1 MCDSKELRMRE
12 ARQALLPGVLAP
24 PAPSQERA
32 ARRTRLSPKQKLF
45 VEAYLQT
52 LSGTEAARRAGY
64 SDPNGNYKSVLH
76 NPLVWSAIE
85 ARMAER
91 RAHNPHLEQ
100 RILEELCRIAFAD
113 PRELMRW
120 GPDGVELRP
129 SEVLSPEAA
138 AQVSEVAEGRGGV
151 IRLKKHDKLKALEL
165 LGRHL
170 GMFADRLHAEVSGP
184 GGTPL
189 REDKRILVQF
199 VAGEGERTFRERS
212 LSPSPEPPPP
222 IPKAF

>member
-1 MCDSKELRMRE
+1 MCDSKELRKRE
-12 ARQALLPGVLAP
+12 VGQALLPGVLAP
-24 PAPSQERA
+24 PAPSPVERPRT
-32 ARRTRLSPKQKLF
+32 ARRARLSPKQKLF

-52 LSGTEAARRAGY
+52 MNATEAARRAGY
-64 SDPNGNYKSVLH
+64 YAPNNNSMRVLH
-76 NPLVWSAIE
+76 DPLVWSAIE

-91 RAHNPHLEQ
+91 RAQNPHLEQ

-129 SEVLSPEAA
+129 SDALSLEAA

-184 GGTPL
+184 GGDPL

-199 VAGEGERTFRERS
+199 VAGEREGGGQG
-212 LSPSPEPPPP
+212 
-222 IPKAF
+222 

>member
-52 LSGTEAARRAGY
+52 LNATEAARRSGY
-64 SDPNGNYKSVLH
+64 SDANASCLRILH

-91 RAHNPHLEQ
+91 RAQNPHLEQ

-184 GGTPL
+184 GGAPL

-199 VAGEGERTFRERS
+199 VAGEGGGRMGEIAGEGGNRLEGAGETF
-212 LSPSPEPPPP
+212 
-222 IPKAF
+222 

>member
-1 MCDSKELRMRE
+1 MSDFKELRTWE

-24 PAPSQERA
+24 PAPAPEARPRS
-32 ARRTRLSPKQKLF
+32 ARRTRLSTKQKLF

-52 LSGTEAARRAGY
+52 LNATEAARRAGY
-64 SDPNGNYKSVLH
+64 SDANASSLRILH
-76 NPLVWSAIE
+76 NPLVWSEVE

-199 VAGEGERTFRERS
+199 VAGEGGGE
-212 LSPSPEPPPP
+212 
-222 IPKAF
+222 

>member
-1 MCDSKELRMRE
+1 MCDSKELRKRE
-12 ARQALLPGVLAP
+12 VGQVLLPGVLAP
-24 PAPSQERA
+24 PAPSPEARPRSTRRA
-32 ARRTRLSPKQKLF
+32 RLSPKQKLF

-52 LSGTEAARRAGY
+52 LNASEAARRAGY
-64 SDPNGNYKSVLH
+64 VEAETNSTHVLH

-91 RAHNPHLEQ
+91 RAQNPHLEQ

-199 VAGEGERTFRERS
+199 VAGEGGNRLEGASETF
-212 LSPSPEPPPP
+212 
-222 IPKAF
+222 

>member
-1 MCDSKELRMRE
+1 MSDFKELRTRE

-24 PAPSQERA
+24 PASAPEARPRA
-32 ARRTRLSPKQKLF
+32 ARRTRLSTKQKLF

-52 LSGTEAARRAGY
+52 LNATEAARRSGY
-64 SDPNGNYKSVLH
+64 SDANASCLRILH
-76 NPLVWSAIE
+76 NPLVCSAIE

-199 VAGEGERTFRERS
+199 VAGEGGNRLEGAGDDNGRAA
-212 LSPSPEPPPP
+212 PEAP
-222 IPKAF
+222 